1 MKLCANYQHI
11 GKSELSGK
19 LVVKKYYVNNNWKD
33 PLIFTTL
40 ENVSD
45 ERINLNGFTLC
56 EDESKSLIQLN
67 EKEIQSGEVKIFAN
81 DVELFK
87 KLTERSDLDVMPF
100 MTEQTFKNEVKLC
113 LLDGSGACVD
123 SLYALI
129 DDKKADSLEVNH
141 IKVDELKTLP
151 FKVENVES
159 SGLSV
164 FGGFKNYIFWIIAG
178 VVIALT
184 AVFFF
189 IWKKKRAK
197 TKIPAEAGIPN
208 DPSKKD

>member
-1 MKLCANYQHI
+1 
-11 GKSELSGK
+11 
-19 LVVKKYYVNNNWKD
+19 VVKKYYVNNNWND

-129 DDKKADSLEVNH
+129 DDKHLIDHGSYIVEKKADSLEVNH